1 MVVVPVVVVTVLVL
15 PIVGITETG
24 QVRLIHSFNIPES
37 IKNKLACDSS
47 GSRSQGRSPQHD
59 CYNLSASKKYQH
71 LKAVGP
77 TNSLLITVA
86 VATVFD
92 TVLVMEAVDVEMQ
105 CPSLTF
111 VEQNASAGGNPES
124 GSIRA

>member
-1 MVVVPVVVVTVLVL
+1 VVVVTVLVL

-24 QVRLIHSFNIPES
+24 QVSFVHPFDIRES
-37 IKNKLACDSS
+37 IKNKLAFDGS
-47 GSRSQGRSPQHD
+47 GSRSQGQSPQHD
-59 CYNLSASKKYQH
+59 CHNLSAFRKCQH

-86 VATVFD
+86 EATVFD
-92 TVLVMEAVDVEMQ
+92 TVLVTEAVDVKMQ
-105 CPSLTF
+105 CSSLTF
-111 VEQNASAGGNPES
+111 AEQKASAGGNPES